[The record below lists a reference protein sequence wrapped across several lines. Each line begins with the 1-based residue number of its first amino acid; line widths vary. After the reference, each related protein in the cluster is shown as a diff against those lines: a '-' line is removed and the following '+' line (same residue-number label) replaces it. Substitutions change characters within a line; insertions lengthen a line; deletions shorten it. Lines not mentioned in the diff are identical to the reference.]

1 MSPQQEMIL
10 GIIAAVF
17 ASSGFWML
25 IQNQLH
31 IRATKKSDLTS
42 VKQSLEEIQKR
53 NAENDAMTELTK
65 NMVMGLG
72 YDKIKYLCTKYID
85 RYEKDGTGLTA
96 EEYKELKKYLYK
108 PYKAMGGDGTAEK
121 LMKQFE
127 LIPIDEKAD
136 RGGIT

>member
-42 VKQSLEEIQKR
+42 VKESLIEIKQR
-53 NAENDAMTELTK
+53 NSENDAMTELTK
-65 NMVMGLG
+65 NMVL
-72 YDKIKYLCTKYID
+72 
-85 RYEKDGTGLTA
+85 
-96 EEYKELKKYLYK
+96 
-108 PYKAMGGDGTAEK
+108 
-121 LMKQFE
+121 
-127 LIPIDEKAD
+127 AD
-136 RGGIT
+136 RKSVV

>member
-1 MSPQQEMIL
+1 MSPHQQMIL

-31 IRATKKSDLTS
+31 VRATKKSDLTS
-42 VKQSLEEIQKR
+42 VKESLIEIKQR
-53 NAENDAMTELTK
+53 NSENDAMTELTK

-72 YDKIKYLCTKYID
+72 FDKIKHLCTKYID

-96 EEYKELKKYLYK
+96 EEYKELRKYLYE
-108 PYKAMGGDGTAEK
+108 PYKAMGGNGTAEK
-121 LMKQFE
+121 LMKQVE
-127 LIPIDEKAD
+127 QIPIDEKAD
-136 RGGIT
+136 